1 MTLFISNS
9 NPKYPS
15 LHSYIKIKLKRNLF
29 LSPKKKKMLFYQR
42 NQYNKRNNSLFK
54 TLRIKRCS
62 SNIVYIFWKYVSI
75 KKCENACN
83 VV

>member
-15 LHSYIKIKLKRNLF
+15 LHRYIKIKLKRNLF
-29 LSPKKKKMLFYQR
+29 LSQFFFWLFYQR
-42 NQYNKRNNSLFK
+42 NQDNKRNNSLFK

-62 SNIVYIFWKYVSI
+62 SNVVYIFWKYLSM

-83 VV
+83 IV

>member
-29 LSPKKKKMLFYQR
+29 LSPKKKKNCYFTKGT
-42 NQYNKRNNSLFK
+42 N
-54 TLRIKRCS
+54 TIKETTH
-62 SNIVYIFWKYVSI
+62 YLKH
-75 KKCENACN
+75 
-83 VV
+83 